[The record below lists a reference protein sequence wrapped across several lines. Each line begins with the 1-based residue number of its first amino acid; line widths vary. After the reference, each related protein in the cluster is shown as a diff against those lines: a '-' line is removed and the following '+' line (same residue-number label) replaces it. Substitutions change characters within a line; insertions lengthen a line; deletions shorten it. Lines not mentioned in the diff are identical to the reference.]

1 MSCECASRAWL
12 AANRAQQRVAV
23 AAGKKASRGA
33 RAVQANASC
42 ALLGI
47 GSSTPE
53 TVISN
58 EDLSEIVETNHEWI
72 SSRTGISRRHVLAEG
87 EGIVAHAVT
96 SCEKALKMAGV
107 AREDVDMI
115 VMATSS
121 HDDLFGSATQVC
133 APECGRTWQLHIE
146 RCAVRFRCGTDML

>member
-1 MSCECASRAWL
+1 MSCECARGWL
-12 AANRAQQRVAV
+12 AANRAQQRVAI
-23 AAGKKASRGA
+23 AAGKKVSRGV
-33 RAVQANASC
+33 RAVQANAAC
-42 ALLGI
+42 ALLGV

-58 EDLSEIVETNHEWI
+58 HDLSDIVETDDEWI

-87 EGIVAHAVT
+87 EGIIAHAVT
-96 SCEKALKMAGV
+96 SCEKALEMAGV

-121 HDDLFGSATQVC
+121 HDDLFGSATQVSS
-133 APECGRTWQLHIE
+133 PT
-146 RCAVRFRCGTDML
+146 